1 MSPRFSIRELLLV
14 ITIIGL
20 TIGWLE
26 DRKRLRNDKATI
38 HAIATDRLNK
48 VHETAADLVEYIHT
62 QPVPSLH
69 YIAAKLMEHEDRC
82 SEGLD
87 ALAKEAH
94 W

>member
-1 MSPRFSIRELLLV
+1 MKVRFSIRELLLV
-14 ITIIGL
+14 ITVIGL
-20 TIGWLE
+20 TIGWLK
-26 DRKRLRNDKATI
+26 DRQRLRTEKATM
-38 HAIATDRLNK
+38 HAIATDGLNK
-48 VHETAADLVEYIHT
+48 VHNTAADLVEYIHT

-87 ALAKEAH
+87 ALAKQPN